1 MQLFGILEYGN
12 MLATRAFATKAQT
25 SAEEMEKLTKQTK
38 RETVSMKVITL
49 VTMFFLPATFISV
62 SHCGNWYNST
72 RLTKAQTLM
81 STDIIRWQSG
91 SDGSFQKSISW
102 GAIRFFLTLSLP
114 LTFTTFIT
122 WALVYAFIL
131 LKERRQEKRLKL
143 DHKKAEFWHPI
154 SRTSWPIDV
163 G

>member
-1 MQLFGILEYGN
+1 MQLFGILEYEN
-12 MLATRAFATKAQT
+12 MLATRTFATKAQI

-62 SHCGNWYNST
+62 RKISHWTEDMNSDG
-72 RLTKAQTLM
+72 AQTLM
-81 STDIIRWQSG
+81 STDIIRWQVG
-91 SDGSFQKSISW
+91 NDGAFQKSVSW
-102 GAIRFFLTLSLP
+102 GAVRFFLALSLP

-131 LKERRQEKRLKL
+131 FQERREEKGLKRCQKP
-143 DHKKAEFWHPI
+143 DIWHPLP
-154 SRTSWPIDV
+154 RMSWPIDV
-163 G
+163 S